1 MPRASSSPIADFR
14 SLENGR
20 LRTSTTTA
28 ILGTAPLARRAR
40 SIIVGSRSGGR
51 LSATNQSRS
60 SSDFAAVLLPAPDIP
75 VMITISGARLTI
87 VTISLPRCQRLR
99 GTGTTGQAGLAGA
112 VTVAGA
118 VTLAGR
124 AGRAAAAGR
133 AGLASR
139 AGAAALAGCPRSQ
152 RGKHRLR
159 QPRPDA
165 GQAGDLRH
173 GSAADPA
180 DGAEMAEQRG
190 PPGRPKARHGIELAD
205 S

>member
-75 VMITISGARLTI
+75 VMITISGARLAV
-87 VTISLPRCQRLR
+87 VTIFLPRWQCLPRCQCLR
-99 GTGTTGQAGLAGA
+99 PAGTAGQAGLAGA
-112 VTVAGA
+112 VTVAGH
-118 VTLAGR
+118 VAGHTDR
-124 AGRAAAAGR
+124 TAAAKR

-139 AGAAALAGCPRSQ
+139 GGGAALAGLPRSQ

-165 GQAGDLRH
+165 GQAGDLRY

-190 PPGRPKARHGIELAD
+190 PPGRPKARH
-205 S
+205 